1 MNFNKSVLIKFLEK
15 NGKNVKTDN
24 AGHVYVEVENLK
36 EFLKKLKER
45 EIDEFR
51 VMCVNGYEDKKTN
64 SFYVLY
70 HFTNP
75 YLILTVKK
83 RFDAGVKEIESIS
96 DIFCEAVIF
105 EEEFAEKFGIKVKN
119 IPQTGLFRKEKEVP
133 KEKSK
138 MCVVNIGPQHP
149 ALIEPE
155 NFVVE
160 VEGEKVVRAEIN
172 LGYIH
177 RGIEN
182 IASSKNYV
190 QNIYLMERICGIC
203 SGVHTSTYALCV
215 ENAMNVEIPER
226 AKYIRSVV
234 LELERLHSHM
244 LWLGIFSYEMGLDT
258 MFQYIFKTREY
269 VLDILEK
276 ITGNRVNYSII
287 RIGGVRRD
295 ISDEVCKEIKERCK
309 EIKKDVSEWQ
319 DVFSTDDAILSRIE
333 GVGKVKR
340 ATAKTYATGPN
351 LRACNVKE
359 DRRQDG
365 YLAYGDIDFN
375 VVVEKGCDVL
385 ASTLVRIREM
395 KESCEILE
403 RLVEKMPKG
412 DYKGN
417 INPLTVRVNDSVEQ
431 CFRCE
436 APRGEVFYYI
446 RGNGSDKPDRVKI
459 RTPTLMNYQLLPAML
474 IGCDIASIPIII
486 SSVDPCFSCC
496 ERITIIKD
504 DVVEK
509 MTIEELKKYGER

>member
-1 MNFNKSVLIKFLEK
+1 MEFNKNTLIKFLEK
-15 NGKNVKTDN
+15 NGKDVKVDN
-24 AGHVYVEVENLK
+24 AGHIYVEVDNLK
-36 EFLKKLKER
+36 EFLTKLKVR
-45 EIDEFR
+45 QVDAFR
-51 VMCVNGYEDKKTN
+51 LMCVNGYEDKRTN

-83 RFDAGVKEIESIS
+83 RFDIGIKEINSIS

-105 EEEFAEKFGIKVKN
+105 EEEFAEKFGINVKG
-119 IPQTGLFRKEKEVP
+119 IPSTGLFRKEKDIP

-138 MCVVNIGPQHP
+138 ICVVNIGPQHP

-160 VEGEKVVRAEIN
+160 VEGEKVVKAEIN
-172 LGYIH
+172 LGYVH
-177 RGIEN
+177 RGIETLTL
-182 IASSKNYV
+182 SKNYV

-215 ENAMNVEIPER
+215 EHAMNVDIPKR
-226 AKYIRSVV
+226 AKYIRSVI

-258 MFQYIFKTREY
+258 MFQYVFKTREY

-276 ITGNRVNYSII
+276 ITGNRVNYSVIK
-287 RIGGVRRD
+287 IGGVRRD
-295 ISDEVCKEIKERCK
+295 INKEVAEVIKKRCK
-309 EIKKDVSEWQ
+309 EIKKDVSQWQ

-340 ATAKTYATGPN
+340 ETAKTYATGPN
-351 LRACNVKE
+351 LRACDVKE

-365 YLAYGDIDFN
+365 YLAYEDINFN

-395 KESCEILE
+395 IESCEILE
-403 RLVEKMPKG
+403 ELIEKMPSG

-417 INPLTVRVNDSVEQ
+417 VNPIMVRVNDNVEQ

-436 APRGEVFYYI
+436 APRGEVFYYL
-446 RGNGSDKPDRVKI
+446 RGNGTDKPEKIKI

-474 IGCDIASIPIII
+474 IGSDIASIPVII

-496 ERITIIKD
+496 ERIAIIKD
-504 DVVEK
+504 GKVEK
-509 MTIEELKKYGER
+509 MTIEELKKYGDR